1 MFNRAESLYE
11 HALRCRESGDEKRC
25 NELLRDAA
33 AKGYAPAEYEY
44 GMSLFASYDCYASDS
59 VRRQSLLLVNNA
71 AKAGYEPAIRRIAQW
86 LFPLDC
92 PSGLAYIYPSFYRAS
107 NWQDR
112 RLWTSPSSYFC
123 VGDYQLSTDVL
134 ATLQEVL
141 GNDNLD
147 TRALRGASIS
157 YYQRLANMGD
167 AEAFYCSAI
176 VRLACIDDITATGSG
191 ERRAIQAA
199 LEELSQAIK
208 SDVPQALF
216 VYGAL
221 IDSGCIDIEMGF
233 GNSISNEARRKAA
246 AQYYLLAAEQG
257 FAPAQWLAALAMID
271 GVLERGQFNPVDLL
285 YECEEQEEKASY
297 NLGEYFYQCGEYD
310 QARYRLEKYL
320 RNEGTLDL
328 WETINNNLMVG
339 YMRLGGLG
347 GRVDE
352 DGALDCF
359 CRAHS
364 LDAKNDYVTLQL
376 AKCYLARSEMEQAY
390 ETLASIKARNAEAAY
405 IIGQCHEK
413 GWGVEQSERDALA
426 AYSVDILA
434 DCPDALFARARILSE
449 QKDCD
454 REEVNSLYRRGAEC
468 GGAMCQAMW
477 GEALE
482 EGLGC
487 ATNHTQALYWLEKSA
502 NQGCVYGL
510 KKLAKVLLEEDGLHN
525 RDRAQALLEDAVAQS
540 DNESKVMLAQLY
552 DKNGEFERAYQ
563 LFSELSD
570 EGELE
575 GYFGKACHLF
585 RGLGVA
591 ISEAEA
597 VPLYEAAARGG
608 HPKAMYFLG
617 DCYMLGRGTTPDE
630 VRGAGLYE
638 QASAAGVIE
647 AQFQYARCLLRG
659 KGVDRDEKRG
669 RELIAG
675 AAKAGYGKAV
685 EWISR
690 HGQKNADPLDDL
702 VGLEE
707 VKKEIRG
714 LRKRIVFEQAVAAQ
728 GKTLASSNHHMLFL
742 GNPGTGK
749 TTVARIV
756 ADLLYDMGVI
766 SSRTLVE
773 VDRSQ
778 LVGKYWGEGLQK
790 TREAIDK
797 AKGGVLFID
806 EAYAL
811 KQLDDDGLGGEV
823 IDTLVKAMTDH
834 ADNFVV
840 IMAGYEREMR
850 KFLDSNSGL
859 RSRFRYTFHFSDYS
873 AEQLAQIFRNLMT
886 KQGFIIDSDA
896 MGIVFSVFE
905 RACHQE
911 HFGNGRF
918 VANFAESVI
927 EHHMNVTFD
936 SNDPS
941 TTLHI
946 VAADIPVD
954 KAV

>member
-1 MFNRAESLYE
+1 MFNRAENLYE
-11 HALRCRESGDEKRC
+11 HALRCRESGDDKRC
-25 NELLRDAA
+25 NELLHDAA
-33 AKGYAPAEYEY
+33 ARGYVPAEYEY
-44 GMSLFASYDCYASDS
+44 GMSLFVSYECYASDS
-59 VRRQSLLLVNNA
+59 VCKQSISLVNNA
-71 AKAGYEPAIRRIAQW
+71 AAAGYEPAVRQMARW
-86 LFPLDC
+86 LFPLDSS
-92 PSGLAYIYPSFYRAS
+92 SGLAYFYPLFYRAS
-107 NWQDR
+107 DWRKR
-112 RLWTSPSSYFC
+112 RLWISPASSFC
-123 VGDYQLSTDVL
+123 VGDCQLYENEL
-134 ATLQEVL
+134 NIFRELL
-141 GNDNLD
+141 GIKGEGV
-147 TRALRGASIS
+147 RAFRIASIP
-157 YYQRLANMGD
+157 YYQCLAKMGD
-167 AEAFYCSAI
+167 TKALYCAAI
-176 VRLACIDDITATGSG
+176 VRLACIDDMAAADNESRAT
-191 ERRAIQAA
+191 IQVA
-199 LEELSQAIK
+199 LEELRLAIK
-208 SDVPQALF
+208 AGIPQALF

-221 IDSGCIDIEMGF
+221 IESGHIDDESELG
-233 GNSISNEARRKAA
+233 GTATSEARRKAA
-246 AQYYLLAAEQG
+246 AQYYLLAAERG
-257 FAPAQWLAALAMID
+257 FAPAQWLAARAMIE
-271 GVLERGQFNPVDLL
+271 GALEQGQLDPIDLL
-285 YECEEQEEKASY
+285 LACESQEEMASCD
-297 NLGEYFYQCGEYD
+297 LGEYFFRCGDYD
-310 QARYRLEKYL
+310 RARYRLEKYL
-320 RNEGTLDL
+320 RKEELFDSKK
-328 WETINNNLMVG
+328 IIDINLMVG
-339 YMRLGGLG
+339 FMRMNGLG
-347 GRVDE
+347 GCADE
-352 DGALDCF
+352 DGALHCF
-359 CRAHS
+359 RRAHG
-364 LDAKNDYVTLQL
+364 LNAADDYATLQL
-376 AKCYLARSEMEQAY
+376 AKCYLTRQEMEEAY
-390 ETLASIKARNAEAAY
+390 ELLASIKARNAEAAY

-413 GWGVEQSERDALA
+413 GWGVERSERDALA

-434 DCPDALFARARILSE
+434 DNPDALFARARILSE

-454 REEVNSLYRRGAEC
+454 REEINSLYRRGAEC

-482 EGLGC
+482 EGLDC

-502 NQGCVYGL
+502 NQGCVYGQ

-525 RDRAQALLEDAVAQS
+525 RDRVQALLEDAVAQS

-552 DKNGEFERAYQ
+552 DKDGEFERAYQ

-575 GYFGKACHLF
+575 GHFGKACHLF

-591 ISEAEA
+591 INEAAA

-608 HPKAMYFLG
+608 HPKAMFFLG

-647 AQFQYARCLLRG
+647 AQFQYARCLLKG

-685 EWISR
+685 EWISE
-690 HGQKNADPLDDL
+690 HGQKNADPLDNL

-728 GKTLASSNHHMLFL
+728 GKALASSNHHMLFL

-756 ADLLYDMGVI
+756 ADMLYDMGVI

-823 IDTLVKAMTDH
+823 IDTLVKAMTDQV
-834 ADNFVV
+834 DNFVV
-840 IMAGYEREMR
+840 IMAGYEREMG
-850 KFLDSNSGL
+850 KFLDGNSGL

-873 AEQLAQIFRNLMT
+873 AEQLVQIFRNLMT

-896 MGIVFSVFE
+896 MDIVFSVFE

-927 EHHMNVTFD
+927 ERHMNVTFD
-936 SNDPS
+936 PNDPS

-954 KAV
+954 KTV